1 MHVAAVATVAVVLN
15 RSTVAPAAVVVMIA
29 IEAVAAAAAVIV
41 VVVVVAVNVTV
52 GTVPVVPLRGAE
64 AGVLQALHNTGHAN
78 FRSGRNPHNASS
90 NSEQDDK
97 SVHADCVVGASATA
111 AEVGAGVAA
120 AEVGAGAS
128 VEVAATTAT
137 ASAGVG
143 VGAGAGAG
151 AGAGGA
157 SVAGVA
163 GVAGVV
169 GAAPLVEAD
178 NSAVTVAR
186 MPAVVL
192 AGRAAISAM
201 VVAMATLVA
210 GVLVGHRPHI
220 SGQNCRT
227 ATPRV
232 ASRQSS
238 AVWLSHGAGS
248 AVQRT
253 PTHAA
258 ALALSLGEGAH
269 VPHASGQKA

>member
-15 RSTVAPAAVVVMIA
+15 RSTVAPAAVVVTIA
-29 IEAVAAAAAVIV
+29 IEAVTAAAAAAAAVIV
-41 VVVVVAVNVTV
+41 VVVDVAVNVTV

-151 AGAGGA
+151 AGGA
-157 SVAGVA
+157 S
-163 GVAGVV
+163 VAGVV

-201 VVAMATLVA
+201 VVAMATKVA